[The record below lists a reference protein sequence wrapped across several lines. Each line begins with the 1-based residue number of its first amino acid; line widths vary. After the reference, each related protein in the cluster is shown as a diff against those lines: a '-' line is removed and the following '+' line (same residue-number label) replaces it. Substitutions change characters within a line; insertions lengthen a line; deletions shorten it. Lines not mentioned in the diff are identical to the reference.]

1 MHLLKLF
8 VVCVH
13 MCTVVFDSFVTL
25 ETVAHQTPLS
35 TEFSRQ
41 EYGRELPFPP
51 PGDLPNP
58 GIKPTSP
65 KSPAWGGGFLA
76 TKATWEAQVS
86 HLPLDIIIDQC
97 PRLPECLPLS
107 LAVTQTSNLW
117 RGEEMHKGA
126 VR

>member
-1 MHLLKLF
+1 MEVRSTELPGIVGCVCLMHLLKLF

-58 GIKPTSP
+58 GIKPTSLE
-65 KSPAWGGGFLA
+65 SPALAGGFF
-76 TKATWEAQVS
+76 TTSATWEVTCYHPLS
-86 HLPLDIIIDQC
+86 VGLPLTEQ
-97 PRLPECLPLS
+97 
-107 LAVTQTSNLW
+107 
-117 RGEEMHKGA
+117 
-126 VR
+126 

>member
-1 MHLLKLF
+1 MPGIVGCVCLMHLLKLF

-58 GIKPTSP
+58 GIKPTSLE
-65 KSPAWGGGFLA
+65 SPALAGGFF
-76 TKATWEAQVS
+76 TTSATWEVTCY
-86 HLPLDIIIDQC
+86 HPLSVG
-97 PRLPECLPLS
+97 LPLS
-107 LAVTQTSNLW
+107 NDQRFQAG
-117 RGEEMHKGA
+117 RRH
-126 VR
+126 R